1 MKTKKFKFKQL
12 LKLHLLKS
20 RVYEHPI
27 KKTNFNDLIAANL
40 DQIIV
45 GIKRALQVIFQYH
58 QINKRILF
66 VGLPSKLELKINS
79 STRHIAIARS
89 FNIQGLISNNNINS
103 ALNIQTL
110 RHTSVKQSSALLTS
124 KFAKKPNLIVLFDH
138 DKSASILSEAWVAK
152 IPVIN
157 FASKDSSRDCFTP
170 AAYFINGNF
179 TSILSSFDKN
189 IFFISLNFLFK
200 NLNKKQKRF
209 SSDFSN
215 FNSKSFTKNKKR
227 SGLKNK

>member
-20 RVYEHPI
+20 RVYEYPI

-45 GIKRALQVIFQYH
+45 DMKRALQVIFQYH

-66 VGLPSKLELKINS
+66 IGLPSKLELKINS
-79 STRHIAIARS
+79 STRHTAIASS

-103 ALNIQTL
+103 ALNIQSL
-110 RHTSVKQSSALLTS
+110 RHKSVKQSSVLLTS
-124 KFAKKPNLIVLFDH
+124 KFAKSPDLIVLFSH
-138 DKSASILSEAWVAK
+138 DKSSSILSEAWVAK

-157 FASKDSSRDCFTP
+157 FVAKDNFTDCSIP
-170 AAYFINGNF
+170 VAYSINGNF
-179 TSILSSFDKN
+179 TSILSAFDKN
-189 IFFISLNFLFK
+189 IFFISVLHETALWDEYYNMVK
-200 NLNKKQKRF
+200 W
-209 SSDFSN
+209 SDII
-215 FNSKSFTKNKKR
+215 
-227 SGLKNK
+227 